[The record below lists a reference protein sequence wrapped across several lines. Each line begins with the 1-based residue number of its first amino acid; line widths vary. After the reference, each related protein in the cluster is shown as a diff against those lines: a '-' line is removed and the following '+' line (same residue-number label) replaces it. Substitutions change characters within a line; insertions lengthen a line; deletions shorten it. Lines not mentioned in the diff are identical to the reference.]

1 MTEHHDTHRLPE
13 PVRVDHRPA
22 AMQTP
27 RSPMILVLMVV
38 ALLLAACG
46 SAAPTS
52 GTGSPSPSPS
62 GAGGPVTTPEQAV
75 ARILEVEPRLIGITA
90 RDGDAIGQAHWYEVA
105 PASGVGAFV
114 VSVRVGWGDCP
125 AGCISEHTWVY
136 AVGPNG
142 EVTVQS
148 EGGEPVPAAE
158 WPSPAAGSGGG
169 GGGADGPGT
178 GLFVTALAGPTC
190 PVEQNPP
197 DPNCAPRPVAS
208 AVILVT
214 DAQRNA
220 VAKVQLDESG
230 SVFIEL
236 PPGDY
241 LVEATP
247 VDGFMGT
254 PTSQRATVVDG
265 TRTPV
270 EFSYDTG
277 IR

>member
-1 MTEHHDTHRLPE
+1 MN
-13 PVRVDHRPA
+13 
-22 AMQTP
+22 TP
-27 RSPMILVLMVV
+27 RST
-38 ALLLAACG
+38 LLLLVIVSLLVAACG

-52 GTGSPSPSPS
+52 ATGSPTPPPV
-62 GAGGPVTTPEQAV
+62 GGPITTPEQAV
-75 ARILEVEPRLIGITA
+75 ARIIQFEPRLAGITQ
-90 RDGDAIGQAHWYEVA
+90 RDPNAIGQASWYEVA
-105 PASGVGAFV
+105 PASGVGAFI

-142 EVTVQS
+142 EVTIQS
-148 EGGEPVPAAE
+148 EGGETVPASA
-158 WPSPAAGSGGG
+158 WPSPAAGVGDGGG
-169 GGGADGPGT
+169 GVGGPGT
-178 GLFVTALAGPTC
+178 GLFITAFAGPTC
-190 PVEQNPP
+190 PVEQIPP
-197 DPNCAPRPVAS
+197 EPDCAPRPVTT
-208 AVILVT
+208 AVIVVT

-254 PTSQRATVVDG
+254 PSSQTATVVDG
-265 TRTPV
+265 ARTPV
-270 EFSYDTG
+270 EFAYDTG